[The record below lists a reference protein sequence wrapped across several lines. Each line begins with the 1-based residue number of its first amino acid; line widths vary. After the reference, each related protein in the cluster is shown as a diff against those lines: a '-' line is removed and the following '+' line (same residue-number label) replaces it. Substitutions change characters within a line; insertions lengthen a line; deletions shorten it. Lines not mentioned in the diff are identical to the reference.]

1 MITIDQYRSLLEE
14 EVCSAIDQNI
24 GRNPLDVAL
33 DKSVPEA
40 KIVASQVKYLNK
52 AKAKLPTY
60 FRSRAIIPDLAFEQS
75 SSEAC
80 AECKDI
86 SGERLLDLTC
96 GLGVDALH
104 LSKRFKHVV
113 ALERDEMLAMVA
125 RENFRRIGI
134 TNIDV
139 INSSAEEFLST
150 TDLHFDW
157 IYVDPDRR
165 NSEGKKLVR
174 LEDCSPNI
182 IELMLLI
189 KAKGDKLCI
198 KNSPLFDVDEAFR
211 LFGNCRVEVL
221 SVGGE
226 CKEVV
231 IYDDGSKPSLSA
243 IALGKGELTVDV
255 ENLMSDLCV
264 ESFIP
269 SNYNYL
275 VVPDVALKKARL
287 VAHHLRNRAD
297 LFSNNGYGFATERP
311 EGIIGEVFAI
321 SEIAQYNPRKLKKEL
336 KGSRIT
342 VMKHEFPHSS
352 AQIMKQL
359 NVKEGDDMK
368 IAFTKIGD
376 DFWSIK
382 LKNS

>member
-104 LSKRFKHVV
+104 LSKRFKRVV

-139 INSSAEEFLST
+139 INSSAEDFLAT

-182 IELMLLI
+182 IELILLI

-243 IALGKGELTVDV
+243 IALGKGELTVAV

-311 EGIIGEVFAI
+311 DGIIGEVFAI
-321 SEIAQYNPRKLKKEL
+321 SEIAPYNPRKLKKEL

-359 NVKEGDDMK
+359 NVKEGDDMR

>member
-1 MITIDQYRSLLEE
+1 MITIDQYRSLLEKD
-14 EVCSAIDQNI
+14 VCSAIDQNI

-33 DKSVPEA
+33 DKSVPQA
-40 KIVASQVKYLNK
+40 QIVASQVKYLNK
-52 AKAKLPTY
+52 AKAKLPSY
-60 FRSRAIIPDLAFEQS
+60 YRSRAIIPDLAFEQS
-75 SSEAC
+75 SSEMC
-80 AECKDI
+80 AECKSI
-86 SGERLLDLTC
+86 SGELLLDLTC
-96 GLGVDALH
+96 GLGVDSLH

-113 ALERDEMLAMVA
+113 ALEKDEILAMVT
-125 RENFRRIGI
+125 RENFRRIGV

-139 INSSAEEFLST
+139 INSSAEDFLAT

-189 KAKGDKLCI
+189 KAKGNKLCI

-231 IYDDGSKPSLSA
+231 IYVDGSKPSLSA
-243 IALGKGELTVDV
+243 IALGRGTLVVNAEDV
-255 ENLMSDLCV
+255 IYDLCT
-264 ESFIP
+264 EPFIP

-275 VVPDVALKKARL
+275 VVPDVAIKKARL
-287 VAHHLRNRAD
+287 VAHHLNDRAD
-297 LFSNNGYGFATERP
+297 LFSNNGYGFAKERS

-321 SEIAQYNPRKLKKEL
+321 SEISLYNPRKLKKEL

-359 NVKEGDDMK
+359 NVKEGSDMR

>member
-104 LSKRFKHVV
+104 LSKRFKRVV

-139 INSSAEEFLST
+139 INSSAEGFLAT

-243 IALGKGELTVDV
+243 IALGKGELTVAV

-311 EGIIGEVFAI
+311 DGIIGEVFAI
-321 SEIAQYNPRKLKKEL
+321 SEIAPYNPRKLKKEL

-359 NVKEGDDMK
+359 NVKEGDDMR